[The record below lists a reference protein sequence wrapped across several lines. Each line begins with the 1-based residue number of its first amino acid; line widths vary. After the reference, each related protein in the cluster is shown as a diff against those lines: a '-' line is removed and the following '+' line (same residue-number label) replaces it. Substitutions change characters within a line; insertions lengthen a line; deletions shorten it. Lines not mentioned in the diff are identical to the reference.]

1 MSDVATVPRSWRSF
15 SYRLGMTFFAVAGVV
30 WLGGI
35 VYRALIANEL
45 FIPGTLIF
53 DPAILPAQESM
64 LYQLIAASSLV
75 VVISYAVAIISAIVV
90 FRTIPLRT
98 KEHGWLMMAAILLF
112 MFIPVEVFTG
122 YLDIR
127 FILIW
132 ESTRDM
138 ITAHGL
144 EAFIDVRS
152 ELQAT
157 VSHRIGALGGLP
169 VMAVF
174 CYVTALVVMIWQ
186 PMRTAAATAEPDG
199 EEKV

>member
-1 MSDVATVPRSWRSF
+1 MSDLPVSSQSWRSLPF
-15 SYRLGMTFFAVAGVV
+15 RIGMTMFTVAGVL

-45 FIPGTLIF
+45 FISGTLDF

-75 VVISYAVAIISAIVV
+75 VIIAYGLALIGAVIV
-90 FRTIPLRT
+90 FRSIPLRS
-98 KEHGWLMMAAILLF
+98 KEHGWLLMAAILIF
-112 MFIPVEVFTG
+112 MFVPVELFTA
-122 YLDIR
+122 YLDVR
-127 FILIW
+127 FILLW
-132 ESTRDM
+132 EGTRDQ
-138 ITAHGL
+138 IVQHGL

-157 VSHRIGALGGLP
+157 VSHRIGALSGLP

-174 CYVTALVVMIWQ
+174 CYLTALLIMIWQ
-186 PMRTAAATAEPDG
+186 PMRRDAARMEG
-199 EEKV
+199 EV